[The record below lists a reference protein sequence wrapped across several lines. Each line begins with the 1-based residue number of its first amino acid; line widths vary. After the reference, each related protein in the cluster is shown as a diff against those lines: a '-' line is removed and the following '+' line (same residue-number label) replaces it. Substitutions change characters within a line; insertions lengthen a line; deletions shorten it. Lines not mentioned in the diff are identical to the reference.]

1 MQNIVAAAPCAAEPD
16 DTATLNFPIVR
27 INTNEVL
34 PLLFIL
40 QPLATLHFQPHL
52 FQCPISELSS
62 EMKFILLFFWIL
74 SLIHGAVEDG
84 ARVFS
89 LYNSRS
95 KLAVVIDSIRL
106 QLNALSELQSEHSN
120 YLSSTIS
127 SSNIET
133 IQSLVDFILLQRP
146 GAGRFLQQQPNS
158 QNSRSHIQP
167 GSRRSLRI
175 CKYQNGSNFFHLIL
189 FYFCR
194 YWSLFPL
201 CTRTSIAPHT
211 SFKTSHGKSSCVQ
224 PRTPFSCLASSAP
237 TGTLDRQPT
246 VI

>member
-40 QPLATLHFQPHL
+40 QPLATLHFQQQL

-74 SLIHGAVEDG
+74 SLLHGAVEDR

-95 KLAVVIDSIRL
+95 KLAVLIDCIRL

-127 SSNIET
+127 SSTIES
-133 IQSLVDFILLQRP
+133 IESLVDFILLQRNLELED
-146 GAGRFLQQQPNS
+146 FFNNS
-158 QNSRSHIQP
+158 QTHKIVGVTSSLVAGEACGYVSIRTALTTFILSYYISADTGACFLLVRELPLLHTPASR
-167 GSRRSLRI
+167 
-175 CKYQNGSNFFHLIL
+175 HLMANQAA
-189 FYFCR
+189 C
-194 YWSLFPL
+194 
-201 CTRTSIAPHT
+201 H
-211 SFKTSHGKSSCVQ
+211 HQEGK
-224 PRTPFSCLASSAP
+224 
-237 TGTLDRQPT
+237 
-246 VI
+246 

>member
-40 QPLATLHFQPHL
+40 QPLATLHFQQQL

-62 EMKFILLFFWIL
+62 EMKFILLFIWSV
-74 SLIHGAVEDG
+74 SLLRGAVEDR
-84 ARVFS
+84 ARAFS

-95 KLAVVIDSIRL
+95 KLAVLIDSIRL

-127 SSNIET
+127 PSSIES
-133 IQSLVDFILLQRP
+133 IGSLVDFISLQRNLELED
-146 GAGRFLQQQPNS
+146 FFNNS
-158 QNSRSHIQP
+158 QIHEIVRVTS
-167 GSRRSLRI
+167 SLI
-175 CKYQNGSNFFHLIL
+175 AGEACSYVSI
-189 FYFCR
+189 
-194 YWSLFPL
+194 
-201 CTRTSIAPHT
+201 RTALT
-211 SFKTSHGKSSCVQ
+211 SFILSYYISADTGACFLLVRELPLLHTPASRHLMANQAACHHQEGK
-224 PRTPFSCLASSAP
+224 
-237 TGTLDRQPT
+237 
-246 VI
+246 